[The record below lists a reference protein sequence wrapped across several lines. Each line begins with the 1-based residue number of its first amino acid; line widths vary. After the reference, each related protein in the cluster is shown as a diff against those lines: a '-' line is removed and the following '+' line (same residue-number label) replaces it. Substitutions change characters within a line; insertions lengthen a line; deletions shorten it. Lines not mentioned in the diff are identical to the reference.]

1 MKKTQER
8 KLSWGTLSPSMSNG
22 SDAAPGQTAEHRSSF
37 ANLVQKKTKIAPAAL
52 VQHQKALGS
61 TTTSVQD
68 FAEKYAIASDN
79 VVAAILNDANIKV
92 EAGVEFDKSEQFMDW
107 LRCIETED
115 ERCIQFLVK
124 ASLTFQP
131 YPSFVHKLI
140 PKTVLTDFLSRC
152 RC

>member
-1 MKKTQER
+1 MTGFLREWHFVVVFFSSKKTEER
-8 KLSWGTLSPSMSNG
+8 KLSWITLSPSMSNG
-22 SDAAPGQTAEHRSSF
+22 SGAAPGQTAEHRSSF

-131 YPSFVHKLI
+131 
-140 PKTVLTDFLSRC
+140 
-152 RC
+152 